1 VIVSVSIALLPVA
14 LAIRIVMG
22 KDNFENWV
30 KAQQVRV
37 PSSFKTELELAR
49 AVKRAGYDAVKFGAS
64 IKTHID
70 GENTFFFWEFVDGKW
85 IAIFSKRYYGQPIL
99 NKFMSSVES
108 AAGFKIFG
116 ELANTAAEISTQFP
130 TNFRDGAMLIDA
142 LKEFGAHPTK
152 RSDGSITCKIKHSEL
167 LFTQLGDSPF
177 MVEVKNSPNL
187 EQVYRYMSD
196 IDDDYKRCVQ
206 TAVYEKVKVRAAE
219 RDLVIEGE
227 EVLPDKTILITLRV
241 Q

>member
-1 VIVSVSIALLPVA
+1 MSVSIALLPVA
-14 LAIRIVMG
+14 LAMRIVMG
-22 KDNFENWV
+22 KENFENWV

-37 PSSFKTELELAR
+37 PSSFKTELELSR
-49 AVKRAGYDAVKFGAS
+49 AVKKAGYDTIKFGAS

-85 IAIFSKRYYGQPIL
+85 VAVFSKHHDQAIL
-99 NKFMSSVES
+99 NRFMSSVES
-108 AAGFKIFG
+108 IAGFKVFG
-116 ELANTAAEISTQFP
+116 ELASASATISAQFP
-130 TNFRDGAMLIDA
+130 TNFRDGATLIDA

-152 RSDGSITCKIKHSEL
+152 RLDGSITCKIEHSEL
-167 LFTQLGDSPF
+167 LFTQHGDSPF
-177 MVEVKNSPNL
+177 MVEVKNSPSL

-206 TAVYEKVKVRAAE
+206 TAVYEKVKARAA
-219 RDLVIEGE
+219 DKNLVVEAE
-227 EVLPDKTILITLRV
+227 EVLPDKTILMTLRV